1 MAGYQST
8 LFAPTSPSLAP
19 LACAA
24 RVDLGQG
31 AWIDHL
37 PNWVGDAHAVF
48 DALVSEVPWR
58 AERRAMYD
66 RVVDVP
72 RLVRW
77 YAEGVPLPHPVL
89 AECRQHLSDHYLP
102 HLGEPLVTAGM
113 CYYRDGSDS
122 VAWHGDNIKGGH
134 PLNTV
139 VAIVSFGAERA
150 LNLRPCGGGES
161 LRVPMAHGDL
171 VVMGGSTQRTWE
183 HAVLKTTRRVG
194 PRFSV
199 QFRPAGV
206 F

>member
-66 RVVDVP
+66 RVVD
-72 RLVRW
+72 
-77 YAEGVPLPHPVL
+77 
-89 AECRQHLSDHYLP
+89 
-102 HLGEPLVTAGM
+102 
-113 CYYRDGSDS
+113 YRDGSDS